1 MGISLA
7 SQPMRGEHTIACCQ
21 CFACMHSTCEH
32 MLQILTVIVH
42 LKYSITTDALDAEAD
57 VAVI

>member
-1 MGISLA
+1 
-7 SQPMRGEHTIACCQ
+7 
-21 CFACMHSTCEH
+21 